1 MKTLLPLILTLLVGC
16 QSSPPMVTAPGP
28 LPLAESAQR
37 ADARIPAV
45 VGHYTLGAYVDPDN
59 ELIRHEA
66 HAIQRLEAESRWDLR
81 PVAPLVV
88 SNPPL
93 AVDPTAVAVA
103 PDEPVVPGK
112 SSETTKEQSAA
123 QVQPS
128 APLRALPV
136 RSSLPEIAAIAPN
149 ADGVI
154 DLSVVARDPAEDAN
168 PFAVRAAAQEA
179 SREIALA
186 VGGLIH
192 GAAPCALINGR
203 SVEPGETIESLT
215 VVRLEPDAVL
225 FQHAGRYL
233 RVPVTDKP
241 VRVRLPL

>member
-1 MKTLLPLILTLLVGC
+1 MKTLSPLILILLAGC
-16 QSSPPMVTAPGP
+16 QSPQPMVTAPAP
-28 LPLAESAQR
+28 LPVAESAQR

-45 VGHYTLGAYVDPDN
+45 IGHYILGAYVDPDN

-81 PVAPLVV
+81 PIAPLVA
-88 SNPPL
+88 STPHL
-93 AVDPTAVAVA
+93 AVDPTAVAVEPDKPVA
-103 PDEPVVPGK
+103 PIK
-112 SSETTKEQSAA
+112 SPETEKEQIVAQVQSAA
-123 QVQPS
+123 P
-128 APLRALPV
+128 PHALPLV
-136 RSSLPEIAAIAPN
+136 PRLPEIPAIAPN

-154 DLSVVARDPAEDAN
+154 DVSVVTRDPADEAN
-168 PFAVRAAAQEA
+168 PFSVRAAEQET
-179 SREIALA
+179 SREITLA

-192 GAAPCALINGR
+192 GATPCALINGR
-203 SVEPGETIESLT
+203 SIEPGETIESLT

>member
-16 QSSPPMVTAPGP
+16 QSSPPLVTAPGP

-81 PVAPLVV
+81 PITPLVAL
-88 SNPPL
+88 NLPQ
-93 AVDPTAVAVA
+93 AVDPDAVSVA
-103 PDEPVVPGK
+103 PDEPVVPVK
-112 SSETTKEQSAA
+112 PSETAKEQVAT
-123 QVQPS
+123 QVQPA
-128 APLRALPV
+128 APPRALPLAP
-136 RSSLPEIAAIAPN
+136 SLPEIPAIAPN

-154 DLSVVARDPAEDAN
+154 DLSVVARDPSEEAN
-168 PFAVRAAAQEA
+168 PFAVRAAEQET

>member
-16 QSSPPMVTAPGP
+16 QSSPPLVTAPGP

-81 PVAPLVV
+81 PITPLVAT
-88 SNPPL
+88 NPHL

-103 PDEPVVPGK
+103 PDGPVIPDK
-112 SSETTKEQSAA
+112 PSEATKEQVAA

-128 APLRALPV
+128 APPQSLPV

-154 DLSVVARDPAEDAN
+154 DLSVVARDPAEEAN
-168 PFAVRAAAQEA
+168 PFAVRAPEEETN
-179 SREIALA
+179 REIALA

-192 GAAPCALINGR
+192 GVAPCALINGR

-233 RVPVTDKP
+233 RVPVADKP

>member
-16 QSSPPMVTAPGP
+16 QSLPPIVTAPGP
-28 LPLAESAQR
+28 LPLAEPAQR

-81 PVAPLVV
+81 PIIPLVATT
-88 SNPPL
+88 PHL

-103 PDEPVVPGK
+103 PDEPVIPDK
-112 SSETTKEQSAA
+112 PSEATKDQVAA

-128 APLRALPV
+128 APPQSLPA

-154 DLSVVARDPAEDAN
+154 DLSVVARDPAEEAN
-168 PFAVRAAAQEA
+168 PFAVRAPEEET

-192 GAAPCALINGR
+192 GATPCALINGR
-203 SVEPGETIESLT
+203 SVEPGETVESLK

>member
-16 QSSPPMVTAPGP
+16 QSSPPLVTAPGP

-81 PVAPLVV
+81 PITPLVAL
-88 SNPPL
+88 NLPQ
-93 AVDPTAVAVA
+93 AVDPDAVSVA
-103 PDEPVVPGK
+103 PDEPVVPVK
-112 SSETTKEQSAA
+112 PSETAKEQVAT
-123 QVQPS
+123 QVQPA
-128 APLRALPV
+128 APPRALPLAP
-136 RSSLPEIAAIAPN
+136 SLPEIPAIAPN

-154 DLSVVARDPAEDAN
+154 DLSVVARDPSEEAN
-168 PFAVRAAAQEA
+168 PFAVRAAEQET
-179 SREIALA
+179 SREFALA

-233 RVPVTDKP
+233 RVPVADKP

>member
-16 QSSPPMVTAPGP
+16 QSSPPLVTAPGP

-45 VGHYTLGAYVDPDN
+45 VGHYNLGAYVDPDN

-81 PVAPLVV
+81 PITSLVAP
-88 SNPPL
+88 NPPL
-93 AVDPTAVAVA
+93 TVDPTAVAVA
-103 PDEPVVPGK
+103 PDAPVATDKP
-112 SSETTKEQSAA
+112 SEITKGQVAT

-128 APLRALPV
+128 APPQSFPE

-154 DLSVVARDPAEDAN
+154 DLSVVARDPSEESN

-192 GAAPCALINGR
+192 GTAPCALINGR

-233 RVPVTDKP
+233 RVPVTEKP